1 MQFVYTGSDIL
12 QGNAAYT
19 ADGSCKV
26 FINDFLGDT
35 NSFKNLGSLI
45 GLYGRDSHLGSDL
58 YNAVDHS
65 AVVVIDCRII
75 IFVQQLFLDQFL
87 DGLQRQIR
95 VYRAGAVS

>member
-35 NSFKNLGSLI
+35 NSFKNLGSLK
-45 GLYGRDSHLGSDL
+45 
-58 YNAVDHS
+58 
-65 AVVVIDCRII
+65 DCMVEIPI
-75 IFVQQLFLDQFL
+75 LEAIFTMPWITAQL
-87 DGLQRQIR
+87 
-95 VYRAGAVS
+95 